1 MSGSVRGFIPWI
13 AFAVLSGTVG
23 WQTAAITAFALSV
36 VLLLRNRRAGVGLDA
51 NVIELSAAV
60 FFAAV
65 AVLAHV
71 QPHSPL
77 RDGVGALSSAWLA
90 LTAWGSLAISRPFT
104 LGIARRS
111 VPQQFWNTPQFLR
124 ANNVITSVWAASFTV
139 TALASG
145 AVDLTDAN
153 ASLAT
158 TLIQVAGFVVPAV
171 FTIRYQESRRRLAA
185 QGAQTVQGAQGA
197 QTAQSAVF
205 TKES

>member
-13 AFAVLSGTVG
+13 AFAVLSGTAG
-23 WQTAAITAFALSV
+23 WETAAITAVALSV

-60 FFAAV
+60 FFVAV
-65 AVLAHV
+65 AILAHV

-90 LTAWGSLAISRPFT
+90 LTAWASLAISRPFT

-111 VPQQFWNTPQFLR
+111 VPEQLWNTPQFRR
-124 ANNVITSVWAASFTV
+124 ANNVITSVWAAGFTV
-139 TALASG
+139 TALVCG
-145 AVDLTDAN
+145 AIDLTDPH

-171 FTIRYQESRRRLAA
+171 FTLRYQESRRRLAA
-185 QGAQTVQGAQGA
+185 QSA
-197 QTAQSAVF
+197 QTAHAAQAGQAAVF